1 MTGILRRLFGGDR
14 REAGLDEE
22 PGEYAIRLVFALG
35 NPGEQYAKN
44 RRNVGFWA
52 ANRLA
57 KKHGLDFATKTG
69 TYALAQGTI
78 AGRNIAIAR
87 TRTFNNE
94 SGRAVMALVRT
105 LKLDHAREMLVVC
118 DHLDLPTGKVRVRR
132 KGGGGGQKGMSDII
146 ARTRTED
153 FPRVRIGIG
162 RPVVNGQPSW
172 EPEEVAGWVLGDPS
186 PEERAGLEAGVD
198 RAVEAIECAIEHGI
212 DEAMNRYNRD
222 D

>member
-22 PGEYAIRLVFALG
+22 TAEYAIRLVFALG